1 MFGLEGLVWVGS
13 GSESDSSA
21 PTSGAGAGAGAGAWG
36 GGCGPVAAAA
46 ATTTTTSPATSDNY
60 KNSTTVDPYSNDAKV
75 FSSYLYNAFYWYWA
89 VLLLCIFACFEKRV
103 NIILKYTPIYDTKL
117 HILVR

>member
-1 MFGLEGLVWVGS
+1 MEQFLEDYGLVWVGS

-21 PTSGAGAGAGAGAWG
+21 PTSGVGAGAGAGAWG

-46 ATTTTTSPATSDNY
+46 AATTATSDNY

-75 FSSYLYNAFYWYWA
+75 FSSYLYNAFYLYWA
-89 VLLLCIFACFEKRV
+89 VLLFCIFACFKKRV